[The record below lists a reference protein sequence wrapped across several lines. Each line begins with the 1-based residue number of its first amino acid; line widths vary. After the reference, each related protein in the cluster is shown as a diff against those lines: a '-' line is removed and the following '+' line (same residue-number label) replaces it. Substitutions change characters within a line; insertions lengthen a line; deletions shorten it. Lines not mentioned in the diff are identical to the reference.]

1 MLTLQLLCWHENH
14 TSWCDFCNGA
24 KLRRADL
31 ESETSHTGWLTA
43 TLRWSVYKYSDRS
56 GSKWVGVST
65 GTHWDGR
72 KYSDMWELGFS
83 LPERLGQSFRRHDVR
98 GVYTTCSSW
107 GLLPFILYRTAFH
120 VGKKC
125 FPVWCKHSL
134 IHANFL
140 KFDPRINFSQKN
152 HSYYGQYLLSVLF
165 WNLFTCQIYNG
176 RPRAMRVHWISQRQ
190 LQESSNHADHMT
202 RVTQR
207 NGKSFIIHS

>member
-1 MLTLQLLCWHENH
+1 MLTLQHLCWHENH

-140 KFDPRINFSQKN
+140 KFDPRINFSQKTTLIMA
-152 HSYYGQYLLSVLF
+152 SIYFLSFSGTFSLVKSTMVDLEPWEFTGYLRGSCR
-165 WNLFTCQIYNG
+165 NLAIMLTTWH
-176 RPRAMRVHWISQRQ
+176 V
-190 LQESSNHADHMT
+190 
-202 RVTQR
+202 
-207 NGKSFIIHS
+207 